1 MSDSLALKVAKVERQ
16 LLRDRGISIP
26 INLQEEDGAAEATRI
41 VISATRGQPEMQDSA
56 TGIFNVS
63 LMVDL
68 KVQAGEGSSALV
80 DGYLREIDAANNTV
94 PTNAA
99 ALVAGQGLSVFIW
112 KDDDASTEQDDGD
125 DTRKMRRTL
134 PVLAKE
140 A

>member
-16 LLRDRGISIP
+16 LLRDRNIGIP

-68 KVQAGEGSSALV
+68 KIQAGEGSSALV

-99 ALVAGQGLSVFIW
+99 ALVAGQG
-112 KDDDASTEQDDGD
+112 
-125 DTRKMRRTL
+125 
-134 PVLAKE
+134 
-140 A
+140 